1 MLDSQFDRL
10 RAEVGDAVRQPDFDS
25 VRNRV
30 AVRKRRRRT
39 AAVVVAVL
47 VAAGFGFVVNGGPAA
62 PDQVATVDPEPG
74 YPRLIWLTSAGN
86 DLYALQEPHP
96 DSAAELHVSQDGGAT
111 WTSRDL
117 PPMAADADPSREGTF
132 TALSTGLVLWREN
145 NVGTTERD
153 RFWITRDGGRS
164 WTRPEI
170 RIKPV
175 DTVPDGVRPVD
186 CTLLGITTCTVG
198 VIDPDTGLFR
208 PLRNQPTG
216 LSTEFSGD
224 ADVTVPFDGQL
235 WVRGVDPDTQRPAVA
250 SSSDRGRTWHTH
262 VFTDAVPDATRP
274 GDDVMP
280 SGVLFLPELAAG
292 SGATAYVLTFRSQD
306 LIDVHHTTDG
316 GLTWQVGDT
325 IQGAL
330 LTAGFVTPDG
340 THVVPRS
347 TGFVAGQGT
356 GRYTPVTLR
365 GFPGNPLYRV
375 RVSKPGTTAP
385 YVVVTET
392 AAYRS
397 ENGLTWQQ
405 IRLP

>member
-10 RAEVGDAVRQPDFDS
+10 RAEVGGAVRQPDFDS
-25 VRNRV
+25 VRDRA

-47 VAAGFGFVVNGGPAA
+47 IATGFGFAVNRGPAA

-74 YPRLIWLTSAGN
+74 YPRLIGLTSAGN
-86 DLYALQEPHP
+86 DLYALQEPRP
-96 DSAAELHVSQDGGAT
+96 DSAAELHVSPDGGAT
-111 WTSRDL
+111 WASRDL
-117 PPMAADADPSREGTF
+117 PPMAVDADPSREGTF

-145 NVGTTERD
+145 NVGATERD
-153 RFWITRDGGRS
+153 RFWITRDGARS

-170 RIKPV
+170 GTQPV

-186 CTLLGITTCTVG
+186 CALLGVTTCTVG
-198 VIDPDTGLFR
+198 VVDPDTGRFA

-216 LSTEFSGD
+216 LSPEFSVNGD
-224 ADVTVPFDGQL
+224 VMVPFDGQL
-235 WVRGVDPDTQRPAVA
+235 WVPGMDPDTQRPAMA

-262 VFTDAVPDATRP
+262 VFTDAVPDEPRP
-274 GDDVMP
+274 GDDFMSSIRFV
-280 SGVLFLPELAAG
+280 PELAAG
-292 SGATAYVLTFRSQD
+292 SGGAAYVLTFRSKD

-330 LTAGFVTPDG
+330 LSAGFVTPDG
-340 THVVPRS
+340 THVASR
-347 TGFVAGQGT
+347 TTDFVAGQGT
-356 GRYTPVTLR
+356 GPYTPVTLR

-375 RVSKPGTTAP
+375 QVSGPGTTAP

>member
-25 VRNRV
+25 VRDRA
-30 AVRKRRRRT
+30 AVRKRRRHT
-39 AAVVVAVL
+39 AAVAAAVL
-47 VAAGFGFVVNGGPAA
+47 IAAGFGFVVNRGPAA
-62 PDQVATVDPEPG
+62 PDQVATADPEPG
-74 YPRLIWLTSAGN
+74 YPRLIGLTSAGN
-86 DLYALQEPHP
+86 DLYALQEPRP

-145 NVGTTERD
+145 NVGATERD

-170 RIKPV
+170 GTKPV
-175 DTVPDGVRPVD
+175 DTVPDGVRPVR
-186 CTLLGITTCTVG
+186 CALLGVTTCTVG
-198 VIDPDTGLFR
+198 VIDPDNGRFA

-216 LSTEFSGD
+216 LSLEFTGNG
-224 ADVTVPFDGQL
+224 DVTVPIDGQL
-235 WVRGVDPDTQRPAVA
+235 WVPGMDPDVQRPAVA

-262 VFTDAVPDATRP
+262 VFTDAVPDEPRP

-280 SGVLFLPELAAG
+280 ASQHLPELAAG
-292 SGATAYVLTFRSQD
+292 SDGTAYVLTFRSKD
-306 LIDVHHTTDG
+306 LVEVYHTTDG
-316 GLTWQVGDT
+316 GLTWQAGDT
-325 IQGAL
+325 IQGTL
-330 LTAGFVTPDG
+330 LMAGFVTPDG

-347 TGFVAGQGT
+347 TDFVAGHGT

-375 RVSKPGTTAP
+375 RVSEPGTTAP
-385 YVVVTET
+385 YVVVTQT

>member
-25 VRNRV
+25 VRDRA

-39 AAVVVAVL
+39 VAVVVAV
-47 VAAGFGFVVNGGPAA
+47 VIAAGFGFAVNRGPAA

-86 DLYALQEPHP
+86 DLYALQEPRP
-96 DSAAELHVSQDGGAT
+96 DSAAELHVSPDGGAT
-111 WTSRDL
+111 WESRDL

-145 NVGTTERD
+145 NVGATERD

-164 WTRPEI
+164 WTRTEI
-170 RIKPV
+170 GIQPV
-175 DTVPDGVRPVD
+175 DAVPDGVQPVS
-186 CTLLGITTCTVG
+186 CALLGVATCMVG
-198 VIDPDTGLFR
+198 VVDPDTGRFG

-216 LSTEFSGD
+216 LSREFSGD
-224 ADVTVPFDGQL
+224 GDVMVPFDGRL
-235 WVRGVDPDTQRPAVA
+235 WVPGVDSDMERPAVA

-262 VFTDAVPDATRP
+262 VFTDAVPDEPSP
-274 GDDVMP
+274 GTYFVP
-280 SGVLFLPELAAG
+280 QLAAG
-292 SGATAYVLTFRSQD
+292 SGAVAYLLTYRSKDLTA
-306 LIDVHHTTDG
+306 VHHTTDG
-316 GLTWQVGDT
+316 GLTWQAGDP
-325 IQGAL
+325 IQGAFR
-330 LTAGFVTPDG
+330 TGFVAADG
-340 THVVPRS
+340 THVVPRH
-347 TGFVAGQGT
+347 TDFVAGQGT

-375 RVSKPGTTAP
+375 RVSQSGTTAP

-397 ENGLTWQQ
+397 QTGLTWQQ
-405 IRLP
+405 IPLP

>member
-1 MLDSQFDRL
+1 MLDSHFDRL

-25 VRNRV
+25 VRDRA

-47 VAAGFGFVVNGGPAA
+47 VAAGFGFAVNRGPAA
-62 PDQVATVDPEPG
+62 PVQVATVDPEPG
-74 YPRLIWLTSAGN
+74 YPRLIGLTSAGN
-86 DLYALQEPHP
+86 DLYALQEPRP
-96 DSAAELHVSQDGGAT
+96 DSAAELHVSPDGGAT

-145 NVGTTERD
+145 NVGATERD

-170 RIKPV
+170 GTQPV

-186 CTLLGITTCTVG
+186 CALLGVTTCTVG
-198 VIDPDTGLFR
+198 VVDPDNGRFA

-224 ADVTVPFDGQL
+224 VDLMVPFDGQL
-235 WVRGVDPDTQRPAVA
+235 WVPGMDPDTERPAMA

-262 VFTDAVPDATRP
+262 VFTDAVPDEPRP

-280 SGVLFLPELAAG
+280 SSRFLPEVAAG
-292 SGATAYVLTFRSQD
+292 SGGAAYVLTFRSKD

-330 LTAGFVTPDG
+330 LMAGLVTPDG
-340 THVVPRS
+340 THVVPRR
-347 TGFVAGQGT
+347 TDFVAGQGT
-356 GRYTPVTLR
+356 GRYTPVTMR
-365 GFPGNPLYRV
+365 GFPRNPLYQV
-375 RVSKPGTTAP
+375 RISEPGTTAP